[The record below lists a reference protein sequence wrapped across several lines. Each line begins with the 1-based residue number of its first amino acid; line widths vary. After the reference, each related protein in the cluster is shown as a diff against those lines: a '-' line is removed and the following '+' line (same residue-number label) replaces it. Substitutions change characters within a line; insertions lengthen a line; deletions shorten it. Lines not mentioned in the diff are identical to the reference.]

1 MPRPRQ
7 TATDHLQ
14 LSYRDLLRASSR
26 FMAGNGEP
34 IGLGKI
40 PQRRINGER
49 SRFMAFRRLLQQA
62 AKQGDRIATAY
73 LDVLVHVNVTR
84 GDAVELRSDR
94 GNEEPYVELMWELDP
109 MFLALVEAGDETM
122 PSFDVTEQLGDPSIV
137 AIELNDGIRTF
148 LMQTLFSPEIREQ
161 GILERS
167 LLRSAMTRF
176 IDVPNNVPLIDDVF
190 NEMLSKDPPW
200 IEIAEG
206 TDESGE
212 PANRVF
218 GTDEGLRQYNHQQQ
232 VRRGR
237 GGLPS

>member
-1 MPRPRQ
+1 
-7 TATDHLQ
+7 
-14 LSYRDLLRASSR
+14 
-26 FMAGNGEP
+26 
-34 IGLGKI
+34 
-40 PQRRINGER
+40 
-49 SRFMAFRRLLQQA
+49 
-62 AKQGDRIATAY
+62 
-73 LDVLVHVNVTR
+73 
-84 GDAVELRSDR
+84 
-94 GNEEPYVELMWELDP
+94 
-109 MFLALVEAGDETM
+109 M